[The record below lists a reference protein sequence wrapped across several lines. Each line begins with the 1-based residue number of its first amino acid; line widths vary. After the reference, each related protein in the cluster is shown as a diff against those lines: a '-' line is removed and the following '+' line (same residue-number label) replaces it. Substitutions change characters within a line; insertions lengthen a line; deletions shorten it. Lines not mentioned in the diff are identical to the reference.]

1 VGVFRSVDRPTYD
14 DVVRSQVSATQE
26 KAGGPASDDDLA
38 ALLAGSDTWR
48 VG

>member
-1 VGVFRSVDRPTYD
+1 VFRSVSRPTYD
-14 DVVRSQVSATQE
+14 DVVRQQVSDAVG